1 MSNKSKGCNTER
13 ELIHLFW
20 SNGWASARVAG
31 SGSIKYPAPDI
42 IAGKGNTKIVIECKA
57 TKANSKYLTKEEISA
72 LVEFAE
78 LFGAIPLIGVRF
90 NNKDWSFLKI
100 EDLVVLKGSF
110 VVNNSIIS
118 SKGMGFHEILNFD
131 FITPK

>member
-20 SNGWASARVAG
+20 ANGWASARVAG

-42 IAGKGNTKIVIECKA
+42 IAGKDNKKIVIECKA
-57 TKANSKYLTKEEISA
+57 SKANSKYLTKEEINA
-72 LVEFAE
+72 LIEFAN
-78 LFGAIPLIGVRF
+78 LFGALPYVGVRF

-100 EDLVVLKGSF
+100 DDLIELKGSF
-110 VVNNSIIS
+110 VVNNKIIEE
-118 SKGMGFHEILNFD
+118 KGLSFENLINL
-131 FITPK
+131 